1 MVTKLSF
8 CITCMNRFWQ
18 IKTTLTQN
26 LKDNYLD
33 KEIIEFILVDFNSN
47 DGLKEFVLSECQ
59 QELSEGYLKYY
70 FIDKLDT
77 WNASITRNTSHI
89 LGNGE
94 ILINL
99 DADNFTGYRGGKFII
114 DIFEQN
120 DKKVFI
126 HQWCGEYRKGD
137 YGRIGYYKKDF
148 FNLGGYNQD
157 FYPMGYLDTDL
168 INRFIAS
175 GFTMLNIRDKEYNR
189 AIPNN
194 KNNSIQ
200 NCDGNMSWRK
210 MNMYNLLLSQK
221 NIITNNL
228 IANKDKEIGI
238 RVDESE
244 VKDKEDEL
252 LVEKNVAND
261 VNNKQPNFLS
271 KMFFLFNR

>member
-8 CITCMNRFWQ
+8 CISCMNRFWQ
-18 IKTTLTQN
+18 IKTTLIQN
-26 LKDNYLD
+26 LKDNYQD
-33 KEIIEFILVDFNSN
+33 KEIVEFILVDFNSN
-47 DGLKEFVLSECQ
+47 DGLKEFVLTHCQ
-59 QELSEGYLKYY
+59 PELKEGYLKYY
-70 FIDKLDT
+70 FTDKLVSWD
-77 WNASITRNTSHI
+77 APITRNTSHI
-89 LGNGE
+89 LGNGK

-137 YGRIGYYKKDF
+137 YGRIGYYKNDF
-148 FNLGGYNQD
+148 LNLGGYNQD

-175 GFTMLNIRDKEYNR
+175 GFTMLNIRDNEYNR

-194 KNNSIQ
+194 KNHSIQ

-238 RVDESE
+238 HI
-244 VKDKEDEL
+244 DKGEEQVIDIDKTEM
-252 LVEKNVAND
+252 NS
-261 VNNKQPNFLS
+261 VNTKKPNILS
-271 KMFFLFNR
+271 RILFFV